1 MSCLSVCLCVLR
13 VPESNPPLH
22 YFLQAVVG
30 IDVVDDE
37 SKPEHEHLN
46 GTADKS
52 PYPILP
58 YPALPIS

>member
-1 MSCLSVCLCVLR
+1 MCCAVP

-37 SKPEHEHLN
+37 SKPEQEHLT
-46 GTADKS
+46 GSYPTL
-52 PYPILP
+52 PYPIL
-58 YPALPIS
+58 LCSTELS